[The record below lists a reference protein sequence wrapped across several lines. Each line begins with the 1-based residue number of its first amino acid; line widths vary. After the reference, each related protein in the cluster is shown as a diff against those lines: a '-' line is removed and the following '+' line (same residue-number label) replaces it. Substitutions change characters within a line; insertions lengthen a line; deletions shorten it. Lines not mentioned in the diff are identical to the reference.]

1 MALNRLLDDPEV
13 HALIS
18 RVEEAYGPDA
28 VGKAIERA
36 YAALARE
43 QRAGKMTEES
53 PLQAM
58 RGALRRELETLMRE
72 H

>member
-1 MALNRLLDDPEV
+1 MAPT
-13 HALIS
+13 
-18 RVEEAYGPDA
+18 P

-53 PLQAM
+53 TLQAM

>member
-1 MALNRLLDDPEV
+1 MAPT
-13 HALIS
+13 
-18 RVEEAYGPDA
+18 P

-36 YAALARE
+36 YAALVRE